1 MFSFLAD
8 IKLTNSADKNT
19 HILTNYIEHFDWNK
33 MISSFLSTVFSLA
46 VISVLFFLIHSIGK
60 KLIKRSFAGAR
71 AKSSTVSQGRIETI
85 YTLSQ
90 NIFHYCV
97 LFFYLYAVLSIFGVP
112 VSTLLAS
119 AGIVSVALGLGAQGL
134 VSDVVTGFFI
144 LLEQQYSVGDDVKI
158 GTIEGTVSAIGL
170 RTTQII
176 GYDGTLHFIP
186 NRSITIVSN
195 MSRNDM
201 RVLVDIRLDPSK
213 DVDEMKKNHCGCKRR
228 TRSDTGRSD

>member
-1 MFSFLAD
+1 MFLFLAD
-8 IKLTNSADKNT
+8 IKLTNFAAKNT

-46 VISVLFFLIHSIGK
+46 VISVLFFLIHAIGK

-119 AGIVSVALGLGAQGL
+119 AGIVSAHSSASTAN
-134 VSDVVTGFFI
+134 SDQIRFI
-144 LLEQQYSVGDDVKI
+144 
-158 GTIEGTVSAIGL
+158 
-170 RTTQII
+170 
-176 GYDGTLHFIP
+176 
-186 NRSITIVSN
+186 
-195 MSRNDM
+195 
-201 RVLVDIRLDPSK
+201 IRLLNAKMQFLCEIFIKTIYHPCADGKSFYKKHKKQDP
-213 DVDEMKKNHCGCKRR
+213 RP
-228 TRSDTGRSD
+228 